1 MSSEFVLELEHV
13 TKRYGGTAAL
23 SDLSLAVRHGEIH
36 GVLGDNGAGKTSLL
50 KILSGM
56 ERSKSAGAFDGVI
69 RVDGAPVEIDSPQQA
84 IKYGIGIVPR
94 RPGIFSGLSVADNV
108 VVGKQMQ
115 GLIINQVRI
124 REQALKF
131 MEMIGLRLDPSAKA
145 NSLTASQQRLLMIAR
160 ALSLDVKIV
169 VMDEPAAFLTT
180 PQDLSQL
187 FRAVRSLAERD
198 IATLYLTRRP
208 AEAVQIAD
216 RISVLRDGEVVA
228 QWQRIEFDENV
239 LIRQMQSQRIGDA
252 GYIDHDDLN
261 EPRGWFDGL
270 RSLVT
275 GNRK

>member
-1 MSSEFVLELEHV
+1 MGSEFVLELEHV
-13 TKRYGGTAAL
+13 TKRHGAIAAL
-23 SDLSLAVRHGEIH
+23 SDLSLSVRHGEIH

-56 ERSKSAGAFDGVI
+56 EGARSAGALEGVI
-69 RVDGAPVEIDSPQQA
+69 RVNGAPVEIDSPQQA
-84 IKYGIGIVPR
+84 IKHGIGVVPR
-94 RPGIFSGLSVADNV
+94 RPGIFSGLSVADNI
-108 VVGKQMQ
+108 VVGKEMQ
-115 GLIINQVRI
+115 GLIINQARM
-124 REQALKF
+124 REQASRF

-145 NSLTASQQRLLMIAR
+145 SGLTASQQRLLMIAR

-208 AEAVQIAD
+208 VEAVQISD

-228 QWQRIEFDENV
+228 LWQRTDFDESV
-239 LIRQMQSQRIGDA
+239 LITQMQSQRIGDA
-252 GYIDHDDLN
+252 GYVDHDDLN
-261 EPRGWFDGL
+261 QPRGWLDGL
-270 RSLVT
+270 RSLIT
-275 GNRK
+275 GNRN

>member
-1 MSSEFVLELEHV
+1 MSSESVLELEHV
-13 TKRYGGTAAL
+13 TKRYGETAAL

-56 ERSKSAGAFDGVI
+56 ERSKSVGAFDGVI

>member
-1 MSSEFVLELEHV
+1 MSSESVLELEHV
-13 TKRYGGTAAL
+13 TKRYGETAAL
-23 SDLSLAVRHGEIH
+23 SDFSLAVRHGEIH

-56 ERSKSAGAFDGVI
+56 ERSKSVGAFDGVI

-84 IKYGIGIVPR
+84 IKYGIGVVPR

>member
-1 MSSEFVLELEHV
+1 MGSEFVLELEHV
-13 TKRYGGTAAL
+13 TKRYGETAAL
-23 SDLSLAVRHGEIH
+23 SDLTLAVRHGEIH
-36 GVLGDNGAGKTSLL
+36 GVLGDNGAGKTTLL

-56 ERSKSAGAFDGVI
+56 ERAKSAGAFDGII
-69 RVDGAPVEIDSPQQA
+69 RVNGEPVEIDSPQQA
-84 IKYGIGIVPR
+84 IKHGIGIVPR
-94 RPGIFSGLSVADNV
+94 RPGIFSGLSVADNI

-115 GLIINQVRI
+115 GLIINQVRM
-124 REQALKF
+124 REQALKL
-131 MEMIGLRLDPSAKA
+131 MEMIGLRLDPAAKA

-180 PQDLSQL
+180 PLDLSQL

-216 RISVLRDGEVVA
+216 RISVLRDGEAVA
-228 QWQRIEFDENV
+228 QWQRIDFDENV

-261 EPRGWFDGL
+261 EPRGWLDGL

>member
-1 MSSEFVLELEHV
+1 MGSEFVLELEHV
-13 TKRYGGTAAL
+13 TKRYGETAAL
-23 SDLSLAVRHGEIH
+23 SDLTLAVRHGEIH
-36 GVLGDNGAGKTSLL
+36 GVLGDNGAGKTTLL

-56 ERSKSAGAFDGVI
+56 ERAKSAGAFDGII
-69 RVDGAPVEIDSPQQA
+69 RVNGEPVEIDSPQQA
-84 IKYGIGIVPR
+84 IKHGIGIVPR
-94 RPGIFSGLSVADNV
+94 RPGIFSGLSVADNI

-124 REQALKF
+124 REQALKL
-131 MEMIGLRLDPSAKA
+131 MEMIGLRLDPAAKA

-180 PQDLSQL
+180 PLDLSQL

-216 RISVLRDGEVVA
+216 RISVLRDGEAVA
-228 QWQRIEFDENV
+228 QWQRIDFDENV

-261 EPRGWFDGL
+261 EPRGWLDGL